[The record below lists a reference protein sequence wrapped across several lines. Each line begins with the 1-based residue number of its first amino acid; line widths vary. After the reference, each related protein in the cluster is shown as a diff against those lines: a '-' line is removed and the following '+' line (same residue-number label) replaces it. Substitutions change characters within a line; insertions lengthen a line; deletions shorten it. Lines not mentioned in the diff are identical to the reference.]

1 MASRAVSEDAAW
13 PARVRLGL
21 SRCEWHERVP
31 GLGRVRVVPGARAP
45 RVPGPHNSVRPC
57 PSLGATAVARGGP
70 GGGRAARGG
79 RQWARVGRGEGDVV
93 AWRVGMT
100 IRVARGTVAGRSRT
114 RWLVKVV
121 TVYHRRIQRLT
132 CAEKCR

>member
-1 MASRAVSEDAAW
+1 MPSLAVSEDAAW

-21 SRCEWHERVP
+21 SRCEWHERAP

-93 AWRVGMT
+93 AWRVGMA
-100 IRVARGTVAGRSRT
+100 IRVARGTVAVTGPSRGV
-114 RWLVKVV
+114 R
-121 TVYHRRIQRLT
+121 
-132 CAEKCR
+132 AGAGGDAG